1 MSLYD
6 IYLVHTLYRYL
17 DKRDEFMWHLLSG
30 ACIISIF
37 RKKIDDIAEHIT
49 SLNFLAQYAKASE
62 ADGHFKKAAQAYQAA
77 HDYEN
82 AVRYATYY
90 NRVC

>member
-1 MSLYD
+1 M
-6 IYLVHTLYRYL
+6 V
-17 DKRDEFMWHLLSG
+17 FN
-30 ACIISIF
+30 F
-37 RKKIDDIAEHIT
+37 RKKIDDIAEHVT

-62 ADGHFKKAAQAYQAA
+62 ADGHFKKAAQAYETA

-90 NRVC
+90 DMVGKIDANNIAIVS